1 MATIKY
7 WENET
12 WQEIAIEGG
21 GSDITLDTEMS
32 DTSENAVSNRVIKE
46 YIDSH
51 VFDMDFSNEFDNNF
65 K

>member
-21 GSDITLDTEMS
+21 GGNITLDSEMS
-32 DTSENAVSNRVIKE
+32 DTSENAVANRIIKE
-46 YIDSH
+46 YIDSLIYRA
-51 VFDMDFSNEFDNNF
+51 FSDDFSNDFAI
-65 K
+65 